1 MSGGEESGGF
11 KRATAGIAEAKRFST
26 GRRKMGGEGRT
37 HRQRARLKGEGE
49 GREGEGDEDR
59 EVNEQLPN
67 NPGAILFIAPSAFP
81 APACTASTP
90 KYLPAPPRTTLV
102 PRAAPV

>member
-67 NPGAILFIAPSAFP
+67 HPGAILFIAPSAFP
-81 APACTASTP
+81 ATAAQRLLQNIC
-90 KYLPAPPRTTLV
+90 LPRRGPPLFL
-102 PRAAPV
+102 AAPV